1 MRARSSAARR
11 ARGLD
16 ARVVRGGAIERENE
30 ASVTHHA
37 RAQEWRRAAAHDA
50 ARGSRAR
57 ARAGAVRA
65 ARTWSGASSQGAGVT
80 RGTPIGFTV
89 GQPAGEPGGPFIQ
102 AFNEGIKGMGV
113 GTVRRM
119 IVPPE
124 YAYGPN
130 EVMEIP
136 ANGTVTLDLELLS
149 VAKDP
154 ITRGVKGAQ
163 E

>member
-65 ARTWSGASSQGAGVT
+65 ARTWSGASSAGAGE
-80 RGTPIGFTV
+80 RGRGV
-89 GQPAGEPGGPFIQ
+89 DERRRGRRHARGAHGE
-102 AFNEGIKGMGV
+102 
-113 GTVRRM
+113 
-119 IVPPE
+119 
-124 YAYGPN
+124 
-130 EVMEIP
+130 
-136 ANGTVTLDLELLS
+136 TLD
-149 VAKDP
+149 VRGRARARTAAHARRRGDVDGVRQVCGAGAAGDP
-154 ITRGVKGAQ
+154 TGRGGGV
-163 E
+163 

>member
-1 MRARSSAARR
+1 MTPPESFARAALVGAALALVATPGAAR
-11 ARGLD
+11 AKL
-16 ARVVRGGAIERENE
+16 
-30 ASVTHHA
+30 
-37 RAQEWRRAAAHDA
+37 
-50 ARGSRAR
+50 
-57 ARAGAVRA
+57 
-65 ARTWSGASSQGAGVT
+65 SGGVT
-80 RGTPIGFTV
+80 GGTPIGFTV